1 MIKNLVFVAGVVVLG
16 YGLWLSPNFKTTASG
31 IAIFLF
37 GMMSLQRGFTFF
49 TGGVLE
55 KVLRSTTDGLF
66 KRLCFGFITTT
77 LMQSSSLLSV
87 LVISFISAGLLD
99 LAAGI
104 GIIYGAN
111 LGSTTSAWLVAGF
124 GLKVKISA
132 YAMPM
137 LVFGVLFVF
146 QKSKA
151 MQGLGYILTGLG
163 FLFLGIHYM
172 KEGFETFQDW
182 IDLSRFAIGGW
193 LGLLIYVGLGIVA
206 TIVIQSSAA
215 SMVLIIT
222 ALAAGQISYESS
234 LALAIGSNIGTTV
247 TAVLGALSSN
257 IKGKRLAAAHLIFNL
272 VTAVLAI
279 FLLEYLI
286 LAVEAFSQWA
296 GIDSQDYTLK
306 LATFHS
312 LFNLLGV
319 VVMLPFIDPMAGW
332 LDRYLPD
339 QRSLVDQANFL
350 TPSALGFPDT
360 TVQAVKNETE
370 HLYTNTVHI
379 ILKSLGLHSR
389 EVFSEEDM
397 DQVVKRYQKIPD
409 YDVDEAYNRSFKS
422 IYSAIIEFI
431 SQGRFSWELKQS
443 GQLSWLRAANLNLA
457 EAIKDTKHLQ
467 KNLQKSRTARN
478 VYWQQEYDK
487 VRMNIAILLRELD
500 KLRTH
505 QQADDLPLLALNML
519 KAKLH
524 DQNRNMIE
532 TVEQLIREQKI
543 TSQMGTSLMNDS
555 VYVYDIQ
562 FNLIEMAATVFL
574 DYHSQSLNAQREI
587 SLTPNELS
595 RVVDEMTER
604 PEQKTLKD

>member
-55 KVLRSTTDGLF
+55 EVLRSATDGLF

-272 VTAVLAI
+272 VTAVLTI
-279 FLLEYLI
+279 FLLDYLI

-296 GIDSQDYTLK
+296 GIDAQDYTLK

>member
-1 MIKNLVFVAGVVVLG
+1 MIKNLVFVAGVIVLG

-55 KVLRSTTDGLF
+55 QVLRSATDGLF

-279 FLLEYLI
+279 FLLDYLI

-296 GIDSQDYTLK
+296 GIDAQDYTLK